1 MLVGTKIDL
10 REDKETLDKLKK
22 EKLPSYEDGVK
33 LAQTIGA
40 KMYLECSALTQEGLK
55 RVFEEVSHEWFARV
69 EGKARLMCC
78 VQAIRAV
85 IGGPPDA
92 TTGGDAGTN
101 QSADSTTKKK
111 GCAIL

>member
-22 EKLPSYEDGVK
+22 EKLPTYEDGVK

-55 RVFEEVSHEWFARV
+55 RVFEEVSYTHTHIHTHT
-69 EGKARLMCC
+69 
-78 VQAIRAV
+78 QH
-85 IGGPPDA
+85 
-92 TTGGDAGTN
+92 
-101 QSADSTTKKK
+101 
-111 GCAIL
+111 CALLACFV